1 MLKKITAILCALIVP
16 VSIAFA
22 DVASVSAD
30 LDNSISN
37 ADALQNEIA
46 ALEAEGLSSEDAL
59 TQATANLV
67 GALIRAGGDPDV
79 AGDAAV
85 AAGGSSSAATAAV
98 TRATQAADAGG
109 SNAAVAGAAA
119 SASSGNGGGG
129 GGGGYG
135 AGYG

>member
-22 DVASVSAD
+22 GVDSVADD
-30 LDNSISN
+30 LANSISN
-37 ADALQNEIA
+37 ADALQNEIE

-67 GALIRAGGDPDV
+67 GALISGGSDPDV
-79 AGDAAV
+79 AGDTAV
-85 AAGGSSSAATAAV
+85 EAGGSQSAATGAV
-98 TRATQAADAGG
+98 ARGTQATDAGG
-109 SNAAVAGAAA
+109 NAAVAGAAA
-119 SASSGNGGGG
+119 AASAGNGGGGG

-135 AGYG
+135 AGNG